1 MLQFWVAASNF
12 RQQLMDDST
21 SLDGLQA
28 QSDAM
33 VLYDKY
39 GFFFIYLFACH
50 WCDVKCLLMHINVT
64 LPS

>member
-39 GFFFIYLFACH
+39 GSFFSFIYLH
-50 WCDVKCLLMHINVT
+50 VIGMM
-64 LPS
+64 